1 MSLTFAEKTRVLA
14 HLIKWR
20 LTWNRRNTHYRFTL
34 PDNPKFMGPR
44 DAVRLIKDGDVVA
57 NSGLGGNQRAS
68 IMYWAI
74 QEIYKETGHPRG
86 LTLMSIGGH
95 GGRGKA
101 PGTFDE
107 LGVEGLV
114 TRFISG
120 HMETFKAVLKL
131 ADAGKCE
138 VQIIPQGT
146 MALLWDALA
155 RGESEYC
162 TTTGTGTFVDP
173 RTGRGTPL
181 MDPAHGQLVTVKD
194 DMLCFTCPRPN
205 VSFFN
210 APAADRKG
218 NIYVKNC
225 SMVGESYE
233 MSVAAKKNGGKV
245 IANVGLLVDEG
256 YDDIFMPADMVDAV
270 VVYPG
275 TEQTGSISHRKHW
288 PLFTTNSDLPIEK
301 GIAMLKFANQTL
313 GITPRRYEVENCLA
327 RLAAATFA
335 ENGQKGMYVNI
346 GVGLPEEVCRLM
358 FEGGLFE
365 DITLL
370 TESGVMG
377 GLPAPG
383 VFFGAGVNPKRI
395 ITSPQIFK
403 MCYEKLDVTCL
414 GVLQADSQGN
424 VNVSNRGKGAIN
436 YVGPGGFIDLTTAA
450 RMVVFVGT
458 WMAHAKMEIKDGKLN
473 IAQPGTPKFVDKVD
487 EVTFCGPEALK
498 AGKKVFY
505 CTNVGVFKLTERGME
520 LIRVTP
526 GVDIQKDIINGCT
539 MKVVLPESGE
549 VPLVGADIMTGQGY
563 DLKKLFLA

>member
-1 MSLTFAEKTRVLA
+1 MSLTVAEKVKILA

-44 DAVRLIKDGDVVA
+44 DAVKLIKDGDVVV

-74 QEIYKETGHPRG
+74 QEIFKETGHPHG
-86 LTLMSIGGH
+86 LTVMTIGGH

-101 PGTFDE
+101 PGTLDE
-107 LGVEGLV
+107 LAVAGLV

-120 HMETFKAVLKL
+120 HMETFKGILKL
-131 ADAGKCE
+131 GDAGKCE
-138 VQIIPQGT
+138 IQIIPQGT
-146 MALLWDALA
+146 MALLWDAMA
-155 RGESEYC
+155 RGEDSYS
-162 TTTGTGTFVDP
+162 TKTGIGTFADP
-173 RTGRGTPL
+173 
-181 MDPAHGQLVTVKD
+181 
-194 DMLCFTCPRPN
+194 
-205 VSFFN
+205 
-210 APAADRKG
+210 
-218 NIYVKNC
+218 
-225 SMVGESYE
+225 
-233 MSVAAKKNGGKV
+233 
-245 IANVGLLVDEG
+245 ANVGLLVDEG

-288 PLFTTNSDLPIEK
+288 PLFTTNSDMPVEK
-301 GIAMLKFANQTL
+301 GIALLKFANQTL

-335 ENGQKGMYVNI
+335 ENGRKGMYVNI

-365 DITLL
+365 DITLI

-395 ITSPQIFK
+395 ITSPQVFK
-403 MCYEKLDVTCL
+403 MCYEKLNVTCL
-414 GVLQADSQGN
+414 GVLQADSEGN

-450 RMVVFVGT
+450 RMIVFVGT
-458 WMAHAKMEIKDGKLN
+458 WMAHAKMEISGGKLL
-473 IAQPGTPKFVDKVD
+473 IKQPGTPKFVEQVD

-505 CTNVGVFKLTERGME
+505 CTNVGVFRLTERGME

-526 GVDIQKDIINGCT
+526 GIDIQNDIVADCP
-539 MKVVLPESGE
+539 MKVVLPESGH
-549 VPLVGADIMTGQGY
+549 VPVVSADIMTGQGY
-563 DLKKLFLA
+563 DLRKMLLA